1 MAGVTAGSYLEVI
14 TAPHHWG
21 GSRSLEGQPECPGHT
36 AGQRGKAFSRPG
48 LSFPAFLVLEMLSTG
63 TRLTWKQGRFKNKTR
78 AGCASL
84 LAHFAAFQL
93 KGESQAWLFITNPDL
108 ACSSW
113 GGGQWWCTD
122 PKETHQKTHQAP
134 PQPQPKTQRQ
144 GWGEWDGGV
153 GLREELAR
161 RGRPRAVGRQVGKSA
176 GWSSPPGADPC
187 SRGIPGPR
195 GPGGPG

>member
-1 MAGVTAGSYLEVI
+1 MI

-36 AGQRGKAFSRPG
+36 AGRRGKAFSRPG

-113 GGGQWWCTD
+113 GGAVVVHRPQRNPSEDPPGTPPNHSPRPSGRVGVSGMGAWGSEKSWPEGGALGQWGGRWESQLDGHHHLGLTRV
-122 PKETHQKTHQAP
+122 A
-134 PQPQPKTQRQ
+134 
-144 GWGEWDGGV
+144 GEFQVLGA
-153 GLREELAR
+153 LEAR
-161 RGRPRAVGRQVGKSA
+161 G
-176 GWSSPPGADPC
+176 
-187 SRGIPGPR
+187 
-195 GPGGPG
+195 